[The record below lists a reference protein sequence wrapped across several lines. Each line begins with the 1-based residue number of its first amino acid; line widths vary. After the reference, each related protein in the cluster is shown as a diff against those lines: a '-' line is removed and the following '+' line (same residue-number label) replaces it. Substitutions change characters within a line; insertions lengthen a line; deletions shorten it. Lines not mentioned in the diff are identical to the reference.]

1 MDDNW
6 QERDERI
13 SLRKADKGNT
23 LKNNPFL
30 VAGWSLLVSDYRYST
45 SNEEPG
51 TRNEQQAT
59 GCPLFGEGAINPAAI
74 N

>member
-30 VAGWSLLVSDYRYST
+30 VAGWSSLVSDYRYST

-51 TRNEQQAT
+51 TRNEQPVVPFL
-59 GCPLFGEGAINPAAI
+59 GKVP
-74 N
+74 